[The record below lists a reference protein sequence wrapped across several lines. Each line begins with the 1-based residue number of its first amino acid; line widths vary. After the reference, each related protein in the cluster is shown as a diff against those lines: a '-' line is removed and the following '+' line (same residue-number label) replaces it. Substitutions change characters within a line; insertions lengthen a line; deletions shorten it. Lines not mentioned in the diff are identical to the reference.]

1 MNKNESKRRR
11 RWKEGSKSRTKNA
24 LFSIG
29 SIKKL
34 AQKSNYDY
42 KQEEVW
48 DLIYDLLEA
57 ITELVF
63 AFSKGETAEEKYK
76 RLLHFDAIQIKS
88 LRVSDPEL
96 YELVMKNHS
105 TSDIRGLLEKN
116 SEVPSEFLK
125 KKAEKDF
132 NNLATVYKQLR
143 ESESIIA
150 DEIEELSK
158 VMDKIIFHYKK

>member
-1 MNKNESKRRR
+1 MNKTESKRRR
-11 RWKEGSKSRTKNA
+11 RWKEASKSRTKNA

-42 KQEEVW
+42 TQDEVW
-48 DLIYDLLEA
+48 DLIYELLEA

-63 AFSKGETAEEKYK
+63 AFSKGETAAEKYK
-76 RLLHFDAIQIKS
+76 KLIEFDVFQLKS
-88 LRVSDPEL
+88 LAVTDPEL
-96 YELVMKNHS
+96 YEHIIKNHS
-105 TSDIRGLLEKN
+105 ASNIRGLLEKN

-132 NNLATVYKQLR
+132 NNLTTVYEQLR

-158 VMDKIIFHYKK
+158 AMGKITLIKK